1 MAPPIESAAFSPICL
16 QWQGRKKQRGA
27 SDVGRGGTEG
37 ARVISG
43 GGEGKYMYEL
53 GSWEEEKEV

>member
-1 MAPPIESAAFSPICL
+1 MAPPIESAAVSSICL
-16 QWQGRKKQRGA
+16 QWQGRKEQRRA

-43 GGEGKYMYEL
+43 GEGKYMYEL
-53 GSWEEEKEV
+53 GSWKEEKEV